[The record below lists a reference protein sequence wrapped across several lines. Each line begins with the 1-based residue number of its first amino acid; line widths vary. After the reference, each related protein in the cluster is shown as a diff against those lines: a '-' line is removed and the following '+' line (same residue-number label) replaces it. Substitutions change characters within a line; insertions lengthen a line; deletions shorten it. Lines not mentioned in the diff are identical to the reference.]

1 MKFSTRTR
9 YGLRILLQI
18 AMDSA
23 EKEKEK
29 KKFIRGKE
37 ISRKQNITEPYLEQI
52 MIPLKNARLVKTAR
66 GCFGGYTLAKKPAD
80 IKLLDIVELFEGPIV
95 LADCVE
101 DEDSCPVSSACRAH
115 PVWKGLSSK
124 IRSMMD
130 SITLRDILSKEHRRG
145 EYAI

>member
-1 MKFSTRTR
+1 MKFSTKTR

-23 EKEKEK
+23 ERKQ
-29 KKFIRGKE
+29 FVQGKD

-66 GCFGGYTLAKKPAD
+66 GCFGGYALAKKPAD

-101 DEDSCPVSSACRAH
+101 DEDSCPVSPDCKAH
-115 PVWKGLSSK
+115 PVWKGLSSR

-130 SITLRDILSKEHRRG
+130 SITLRDILSREPGRG